1 MVLTADLDELEM
13 NELQMGSCKER
24 VEYGREGMEYGREG
38 VECGR
43 EGVECGRERLECGRE
58 VLVGAEDT
66 AVM

>member
-1 MVLTADLDELEM
+1 MALTADLDELEM
-13 NELQMGSCKER
+13 KEVQEGTCKEG

-43 EGVECGRERLECGRE
+43 ERLECGRE
-58 VLVGAEDT
+58 VSVGAEDT